1 LRVKSWP
8 CNLAVG
14 YLPGVSI
21 DRAPTRLLGAL
32 TVTAA
37 AALLAGP
44 AAASAAMPSP
54 VASWHGHAIRQPEPR
69 RQAPTTN
76 GLAPAGGA
84 KAVLQ
89 PGTGYVHPGGSTRVK
104 ALQRMLRRLGYQCG
118 PIDGLYGPLTAAS
131 VRWFQIKHGFP
142 PSGVADAGTLGFL
155 TLRATGKAPEA
166 APPAQAAPSPA
177 RARPTPAPARA
188 PAPPAKATPSP
199 ARAPAPS
206 APHPGHDSGALVFV
220 LLAVGLAMLAVGLAG
235 FLLRRRRRRP
245 PEAEPEPEASSPP
258 PALPAPAGPI
268 VVGYAAGASRRDL
281 DRQTAAIE
289 RACAEREW
297 SLAGLVREAAGGSRP
312 GLTHA
317 LEQAAGATEARL
329 VVARLD
335 RVAPSPAQLA
345 ILLAACARHG
355 VDLAAVDPDL
365 DTGTPEGRLAARSL
379 LGSSAPPAVAR
390 WPRRRRTAPAPS
402 AEAGR

>member
-1 LRVKSWP
+1 V
-8 CNLAVG
+8 
-14 YLPGVSI
+14 PGVSI

-76 GLAPAGGA
+76 GLARAGGA
-84 KAVLQ
+84 KAVLG
-89 PGTGYVHPGGSTRVK
+89 PGTGYGRPGGSTRVG

-118 PIDGLYGPLTAAS
+118 PVDGLYGPLTAAS

-142 PSGVADAGTLGFL
+142 ATGAIDEPTLAY
-155 TLRATGKAPEA
+155 LRLRTTGKAPSA
-166 APPAQAAPSPA
+166 APPAQAAPSRATPPPA
-177 RARPTPAPARA
+177 PAAAPARA
-188 PAPPAKATPSP
+188 PAPPAPQ
-199 ARAPAPS
+199 
-206 APHPGHDSGALVFV
+206 PGHGSSPLVFI

-235 FLLRRRRRRP
+235 FLLRRRRRQP
-245 PEAEPEPEASSPP
+245 PEAEAEPEPE
-258 PALPAPAGPI
+258 PALPAPPPARPVPDGPV
-268 VVGYAAGASRRDL
+268 VVGYAAGASKREL

-297 SLAGLVREAAGGSRP
+297 ALAGLVREGAGGSRP

-390 WPRRRRTAPAPS
+390 WPRRRRTAPTPS
-402 AEAGR
+402 TEAGR